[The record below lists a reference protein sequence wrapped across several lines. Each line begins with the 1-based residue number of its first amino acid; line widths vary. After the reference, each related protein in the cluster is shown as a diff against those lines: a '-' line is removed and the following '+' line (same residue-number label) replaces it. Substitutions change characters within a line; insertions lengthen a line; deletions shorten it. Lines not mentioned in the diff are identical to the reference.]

1 MNLTKTYTN
10 SDDKITHVEMTL
22 SHIEDEVTTSV
33 SDIFELREPLDSI
46 TEIEAIMGVGIWWAQ
61 IGALQKA
68 LETKLSLASH
78 TEATVQE

>member
-10 SDDKITHVEMTL
+10 SDDKITHVEITL

-61 IGALQKA
+61 IRALQKA
-68 LETKLSLASH
+68 LQTKLSLASH
-78 TEATVQE
+78 TEATV

>member
-78 TEATVQE
+78 TEATV

>member
-22 SHIEDEVTTSV
+22 SHTEDEVTTSV

-46 TEIEAIMGVGIWWAQ
+46 TEIEAIMSVGVWWAQ

-68 LETKLSLASH
+68 LETKLSLVSH
-78 TEATVQE
+78 TEAAVQE

>member
-22 SHIEDEVTTSV
+22 SHTENEVTTSV

-46 TEIEAIMGVGIWWAQ
+46 TEFEAIKGVGIQWAQ

-68 LETKLSLASH
+68 LQTKLSLASH
-78 TEATVQE
+78 TEATV

>member
-22 SHIEDEVTTSV
+22 SHTEDEVTTSV

-46 TEIEAIMGVGIWWAQ
+46 TEIEAIMSIGIWWAQ

-78 TEATVQE
+78 TEATV

>member
-22 SHIEDEVTTSV
+22 SHTEDEVTTSV

-61 IGALQKA
+61 IRALQKA
-68 LETKLSLASH
+68 LQTKLSLASH
-78 TEATVQE
+78 TEATV

>member
-10 SDDKITHVEMTL
+10 SDDKITHVEITL

-33 SDIFELREPLDSI
+33 SDIFELMEPLDSI

-61 IGALQKA
+61 IRALQKA
-68 LETKLSLASH
+68 LQTKLSLASH
-78 TEATVQE
+78 TEATV

>member
-22 SHIEDEVTTSV
+22 SHTEDEVTTSV

-78 TEATVQE
+78 TEATV

>member
-10 SDDKITHVEMTL
+10 SDDKITHVEISL

-61 IGALQKA
+61 IRALQKA
-68 LETKLSLASH
+68 LQTKLSLASH
-78 TEATVQE
+78 TEATV